1 MLSKLYRKIGGN
13 PHYHHNKQGV
23 GLSTGPEVGR
33 DDVGDDVAHRF
44 PKSEVGE
51 GRFFTTRE
59 EDAVVSWKMMIRVHM
74 TFMCFQLTLYNV
86 YLYIILM

>member
-13 PHYHHNKQGV
+13 PQYHHNKQGV

-59 EDAVVSWKMMIRVHM
+59 EDAVVSWKIMIRVHM